1 MKNELRTWNRRE
13 GERSS
18 GGEGL
23 PIRRN
28 ANGHRFEGRRTVANS
43 KEGERSPVQRK
54 ANGHRE
60 GEGSSVQRKAN
71 GRQEVEGSPVRRNVK
86 GRQYDLEWV
95 SAIWSVYLQRRAK
108 ASPLSLICDGWL
120 LTKLHR
126 RRLSWTTTVVWVFLV
141 GSLFSF
147 FWLKWLRESLWNGI
161 EMFVALGFFFLGVL
175 VTEIRLIS
183 I

>member
-43 KEGERSPVQRK
+43 KEGERSSVQRK

-86 GRQYDLEWV
+86 GRRYDLEWV
-95 SAIWSVYLQRRAK
+95 SAIWSVYLQWRAK

-126 RRLSWTTTVVWVFLV
+126 WRLALNGASSAMAELNRWRWKLNGED
-141 GSLFSF
+141 GS
-147 FWLKWLRESLWNGI
+147 SLI
-161 EMFVALGFFFLGVL
+161 FFFFDRNG
-175 VTEIRLIS
+175 
-183 I
+183 

>member
-60 GEGSSVQRKAN
+60 GEGSSVRRKAN

-86 GRQYDLEWV
+86 GRRYDLEWV

-108 ASPLSLICDGWL
+108 ASPLSLIGDGWL
-120 LTKLHR
+120 LTEPHR
-126 RRLSWTTTVVWVFLV
+126 QWLSLIGVGGSSTVKM
-141 GSLFSF
+141 G
-147 FWLKWLRESLWNGI
+147 
-161 EMFVALGFFFLGVL
+161 ALCFFFFLTEMANCVEKPFNLCLWLLVFFGYMCWVL
-175 VTEIRLIS
+175 KLGF
-183 I
+183 

>member
-13 GERSS
+13 GEQSS

-60 GEGSSVQRKAN
+60 GEGSSVRRKAN

-86 GRQYDLEWV
+86 RRRYDLEWV
-95 SAIWSVYLQRRAK
+95 SAIWSFYLQWQAE
-108 ASPLSLICDGWL
+108 ASLLSLISDSWL
-120 LTKLHR
+120 LMELHRRWFELHR
-126 RRLSWTTTVVWVFLV
+126 RRLSLIGDG
-141 GSLFSF
+141 GSL
-147 FWLKWLRESLWNGI
+147 
-161 EMFVALGFFFLGVL
+161 VATVEAQWQRCEL
-175 VTEIRLIS
+175 VI
-183 I
+183 